1 MAKPIRDHEGRK
13 YLVRIHSPVVSDP
26 DGDADPSV
34 EVDLYEILEACGVT
48 CQARAHAVKKLLFC
62 GNRGK
67 GDQLADLLGADAA
80 LSRAIDLQRRRN
92 RRVVRGASESE
103 NPATW
108 TVTVATYVKP
118 ESTPPGPGVVGNLH
132 KDIVSVAK
140 AGLRKKPK
148 KKETSP

>member
-62 GNRGK
+62 GSRGK

-80 LSRAIDLQRRRN
+80 LSRAIELQRRRD
-92 RRVVRGASESE
+92 RRAAQKPTSKWVV
-103 NPATW
+103 
-108 TVTVATYVKP
+108 TVTTNVEPKP
-118 ESTPPGPGVVGNLH
+118 TPPGPGVTGNLH
-132 KDIVSVAK
+132 KDVVAVAK
-140 AGLRKKPK
+140 AGFRKKPK
-148 KKETSP
+148 KKATAP